1 MSQAG
6 SASDRKPGHLVPAA
20 LADLNVGLKSVT
32 FADEEDVDCKIS
44 ELLRVK
50 LGPI

>member
-6 SASDRKPGHLVPAA
+6 SASDRKPGHPVPVA
-20 LADLNVGLKSVT
+20 LADLIVGLKSVT

-50 LGPI
+50 LEQI